1 MIIGSIKEH
10 TSLETRCALTPNVVK
25 KLTQQGHQIL
35 LQENIGTKSNFS
47 NKSYIDSGATLYNNP
62 ENIYTQSQII
72 LQISPPKT
80 ELLEILNINQ
90 LLISDFSLFNFVA
103 TNPRPQILRLEKVP
117 RISVAQSI
125 DILSSQH
132 TIRGY
137 MGAMFGLFHSK
148 CIAPQL
154 ITASTS
160 LKPTSALIIGASIT
174 GLQAS
179 TIFKR
184 QGCKVTILDINENNK
199 ELAHSVGATFSSANT
214 KQDLISLIKDKNFIL
229 SAASSNTNS
238 PTIIYNE
245 LLNFLSSNPVII
257 DTTPNN
263 IEISKN
269 KQITSKYQFYR
280 NLQFETLA
288 PITSS
293 ELWANNMLNLINI
306 ITTSDNKLD
315 FSTDY
320 ISQMLYK
327 G

>member
-10 TSLETRCALTPNVVK
+10 NNLETRCALTPNVVK
-25 KLTQQGHQIL
+25 QLSRLGHQVL
-35 LQENIGTKSNFS
+35 LQENIGIKSNFS
-47 NKSYIDSGATLYNNP
+47 NKSYIDSGAKLYKNP
-62 ENIYTQSQII
+62 ENIYNQTQII
-72 LQISPPKT
+72 LQISPPKN
-80 ELLEILNINQ
+80 ELIKLLNINQ
-90 LLISDFSLFNFVA
+90 LLISDFSLFNF
-103 TNPRPQILRLEKVP
+103 TKINPKPQILRLEKVP

-137 MGAMFGLFHSK
+137 MGAMYGLFHSK

-154 ITASTS
+154 TTASTS
-160 LKPTSALIIGASIT
+160 LKPTTALIIGASIT

-199 ELAHSVGATFSSANT
+199 ELVHSVGAIFTSANT
-214 KQDLISLIKDKNFIL
+214 KQDLITLIKDKNFIL

-245 LLNFLSSNPVII
+245 LLNHLNSNPVII
-257 DTTPNN
+257 DTTANN
-263 IEISKN
+263 IETSKN
-269 KQITSKYQFYR
+269 KQITTKYQFYR
-280 NLQFETLA
+280 NLNFETLA
-288 PITSS
+288 PVTSS
-293 ELWANNMLNLINI
+293 ELWANNMLNLLNLI
-306 ITTSDNKLD
+306 ITPNNKLD